1 MREST
6 VIQYIED
13 CLKYADRYYVNVH
26 GSTAMKNGTSDIISC
41 DSAGTLLC
49 VEGKAPNAAPVAT
62 QWLRAI
68 EVVYSGGR
76 YVIAQDDFDLD
87 DVDNHEVKTI
97 SVPNDRVNA
106 PLELA
111 KLKITA
117 TTEVVRETN

>member
-1 MREST
+1 M
-6 VIQYIED
+6 
-13 CLKYADRYYVNVH
+13 
-26 GSTAMKNGTSDIISC
+26 
-41 DSAGTLLC
+41 
-49 VEGKAPNAAPVAT
+49 
-62 QWLRAI
+62 
-68 EVVYSGGR
+68 
-76 YVIAQDDFDLD
+76 IAQDDFDLD